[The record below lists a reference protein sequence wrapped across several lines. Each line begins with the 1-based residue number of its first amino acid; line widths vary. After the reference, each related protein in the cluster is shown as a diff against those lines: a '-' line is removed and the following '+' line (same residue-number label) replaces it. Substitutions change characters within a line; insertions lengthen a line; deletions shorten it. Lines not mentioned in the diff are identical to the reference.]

1 MRVQYRETATMYD
14 ADVRANTLGPD
25 RTAAMPSKAIS
36 ESDRLAGRIPK
47 PKIRSKPHRIGVELD
62 PDHATACLCGQRRI
76 DRDPVGFRPT
86 ITRLEL
92 DVPRDPVA
100 LDQDIVASS
109 IDLCAEQLDPP
120 KPCAQR
126 HRSNSPRNK

>member
-1 MRVQYRETATMYD
+1 MYE
-14 ADVRANTLGPD
+14 ADGLGSN

-36 ESDRLAGRIPK
+36 EGDWLAGRISK

-120 KPCAQR
+120 KPVCPNPTR
-126 HRSNSPRNK
+126 GLFWCPTR